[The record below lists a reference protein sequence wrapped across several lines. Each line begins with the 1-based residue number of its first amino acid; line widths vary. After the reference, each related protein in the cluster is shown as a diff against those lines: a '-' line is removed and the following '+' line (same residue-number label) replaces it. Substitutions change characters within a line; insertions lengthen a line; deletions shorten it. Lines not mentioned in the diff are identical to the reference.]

1 MLLYWLVASQQ
12 QAKRLLNAAR
22 RAVGSCKTLRFYTH
36 TIGIDSFS
44 KMMHLLQLVSLAL
57 LQHAAALQ
65 PTLSKHRRI
74 VVAASPA
81 YDDAPACANLS

>member
-1 MLLYWLVASQQ
+1 LG
-12 QAKRLLNAAR
+12 
-22 RAVGSCKTLRFYTH
+22 GSCKTLRCYTH

-74 VVAASPA
+74 LRPVAASPA